1 MLYLSFLWH
10 MHQPYYKNL
19 LTGEVSLP
27 WVRFHGIKDYL
38 DMLLILEKYPKIKA
52 TFNLVPSL
60 LDQIEDYQNP
70 EGSKDIYLEI
80 SRKKAADLSIDEK
93 AFLLE
98 KFFMLNWDT
107 MVKVYPRYNELLAKR
122 GEYANPEDKKN
133 ALAKFSTQDFLDLQ
147 VWFNL
152 AWFDPVFKNNIP
164 ELKELVKKGKKF
176 SEEDKKA
183 VLDNQL
189 EILKKIIPQYK
200 KMQSSGQIEASITP
214 YYHPIMPLILD
225 TEDAGESMPWA
236 TLPEKRCQFPEDV
249 SWHIRNAVE
258 NYQKHFG
265 ISPKG
270 MWPSEGSVSEKLI
283 PFIIKEGISW
293 IATDEEILWRSLAK
307 GRSGEALYQPYL
319 LERKEGK
326 LNIIFRDH
334 ALSDAFGFVYHHWH
348 ANQAVDDFLKH
359 LKRIDDHL
367 PKDKNYLVPVILDGE
382 NAWEY
387 YANDGLDFLNMLYE
401 RLSNESFV
409 TTTTVGKYI
418 EENPPQ
424 GKINKLFAGSWI
436 NGNFSVW
443 IGQEE
448 KNTSWEYLSRARR
461 DLVDFLG
468 KNPKLKNS
476 KEIELAWRNI
486 YIAEGSDWNWWYG
499 PEHVSATEEEFDR
512 LYRTHL
518 SNSYIATGREV
529 PDFLKVPI
537 ISHKVGKYL
546 KPTALI
552 YPEIDGKLT
561 TYYEW
566 VGAGFVDLTKSGTAM
581 HSVSNIARRLWF
593 GFDLENM
600 FLRLDLDMAA
610 GLDNLKLEVY
620 LFPMEAKLE
629 LNLEK
634 SRDIKVR
641 TWQKQ
646 DKWKE
651 FRLPNKA
658 ALDKILEVKFGYLNL
673 GIGHDDEIKMS
684 LALMKNDLVLER
696 IPEQGAL
703 KIKLPDPDYE
713 AWNWSA

>member
-1 MLYLSFLWH
+1 
-10 MHQPYYKNL
+10 
-19 LTGEVSLP
+19 
-27 WVRFHGIKDYL
+27 
-38 DMLLILEKYPKIKA
+38 
-52 TFNLVPSL
+52 
-60 LDQIEDYQNP
+60 
-70 EGSKDIYLEI
+70 
-80 SRKKAADLSIDEK
+80 
-93 AFLLE
+93 
-98 KFFMLNWDT
+98 
-107 MVKVYPRYNELLAKR
+107 
-122 GEYANPEDKKN
+122 
-133 ALAKFSTQDFLDLQ
+133 
-147 VWFNL
+147 
-152 AWFDPVFKNNIP
+152 
-164 ELKELVKKGKKF
+164 
-176 SEEDKKA
+176 
-183 VLDNQL
+183 
-189 EILKKIIPQYK
+189 
-200 KMQSSGQIEASITP
+200 
-214 YYHPIMPLILD
+214 
-225 TEDAGESMPWA
+225 
-236 TLPEKRCQFPEDV
+236 
-249 SWHIRNAVE
+249 

-265 ISPKG
+265 VVPKG

-283 PFIIKEGISW
+283 PFIIKEGINW
-293 IATDEEILWRSLAK
+293 IATDEEILWRSLAR

-348 ANQAVDDFLKH
+348 ASQAVDDFLKH
-359 LKRIDDHL
+359 LKKIDDHL

-387 YANDGLDFLNMLYE
+387 YTNDGLDFLNMLYE

-409 TTTTVGKYI
+409 TTTTVSKYI

-424 GKINKLFAGSWI
+424 GKISKLFAGSWI

-461 DLVDFLG
+461 DLVDFVG
-468 KNPKLKNS
+468 KNPKLKSS

-512 LYRTHL
+512 LYRMHL
-518 SNSYIATGREV
+518 SNAYIATGREV

-552 YPEIDGKLT
+552 QPEKDGKLT

-566 VGAGFVDLTKSGTAM
+566 IGAGFIDLTTSGIAM

-593 GFDLENM
+593 GFDLENL
-600 FLRLDLDMAA
+600 FLRLDLDLAA
-610 GLDNLKLEVY
+610 GFDNLKLVVH

-629 LNLEK
+629 IDLVK
-634 SRDIKVR
+634 SKDIKVR